1 MGLLNKLQSNG
12 STLSTNNGGSTTTI
26 PGGPFGN
33 HLITPNSGLHADAFG
48 NPGYS
53 LNGSVNNANNVLINY
68 GNYND
73 GVANPLPL
81 PSAIDLNGQ
90 APTIAG
96 HGNSTP
102 GASTQALPY
111 LQNAPN

>member
-33 HLITPNSGLHADAFG
+33 HLITPNSG
-48 NPGYS
+48 
-53 LNGSVNNANNVLINY
+53 
-68 GNYND
+68 
-73 GVANPLPL
+73 
-81 PSAIDLNGQ
+81 
-90 APTIAG
+90 